1 MSSIIQQIRKINAE
15 NRDFEFFYNVE
26 SIKNQ
31 IKLGLTLRSQFILVS
46 KKDSCIYRIN
56 KVLSMGEKMEISID
70 RLPVDTKQTAA
81 LAGNNED
88 EFIKRFS
95 PDLVIEE
102 SIIEK
107 RPRKLTF
114 WQKLT
119 WGL

>member
-1 MSSIIQQIRKINAE
+1 MSSIIKQIIKINTE

-26 SIKNQ
+26 SIKSQ
-31 IKLGLTLRSQFILVS
+31 IKSGLTLRSQFILAS
-46 KKDSCIYRIN
+46 KKDSSIYRIN
-56 KVLSMGEKMEISID
+56 KVSSMGEEMEVSID

-81 LAGNNED
+81 LAGNTEE

-102 SIIEK
+102 SIVEK
-107 RPRKLTF
+107 RPRNLTF